1 MAKNI
6 LNYKFEIF
14 PTLPQ
19 KKLLNAIL
27 RQEKLQWNKAV
38 TVRKK
43 LKAALVSKQF
53 DYVISA
59 LLSNGKS
66 NTQGNRAAAIMK
78 FQEGFPGLDFA
89 AAARLYDVKNIVG
102 NTLGDITEEFM
113 DENVLISKIRKQYDI
128 ETEARNAA
136 KKSGDKLP
144 SAKVYWQLLG
154 AINRHSGYAA
164 KLYMDNSFEPPKNT
178 SLSNVRFAVSGSAKS
193 HKWITAT
200 QPKKGQRDRGAT
212 GEPRYKKR
220 ADSFGPWQTDGD
232 INKLTRKTR
241 ENTQIYIAPIKS
253 WINIALHRQ
262 LPEGSDVKT
271 MSVLTA
277 ASRYFVVLSAEVPD
291 EAYAIRHL
299 NQGWAVGINPAEDPA
314 LTASF
319 ENLKTGKRGY
329 IAFHYEFLEK
339 SLDRL
344 EKLQQDLALKKG
356 PKRKLTAEEITD
368 RLNKFEKKLAK
379 NLTDKERKRFIFKE
393 KERLSKIMV
402 RTENGPSKNWRK
414 LSRKVSALHFH
425 VANQR
430 LDVRRKIAR
439 FLAESADV
447 IGMGNWE
454 PEREVPY
461 REKLRKLKKDI
472 KRGVEGAEKALIEL
486 KESKSKN
493 GERNSRV
500 KRRQA
505 GDRAIASL
513 RAAIKEKSDR
523 SGAYADVSVEEPSTT
538 YTCNACGAE
547 TGPKGK
553 EGLKVRRWTCSAC
566 GAVHDRNI
574 NAGFN
579 ILYKTSI
586 NTETTGGA
594 QPPSPAM
601 GKIAARNPVQG
612 ATVQSEQVT
621 WLGFRATGQ
630 VNSKGSPFISLSLKS
645 LMDMNIVREP
655 ERYNADLPAKE
666 GSAEQENQPILH
678 GNP

>member
-14 PTLPQ
+14 PTVPQ
-19 KKLLNAIL
+19 KKLLNAVL
-27 RQEKLQWNKAV
+27 RQEKMQWNKAV
-38 TVRKK
+38 TIRKK

-53 DYVISA
+53 NYVIST

-89 AAARLYDVKNIVG
+89 AAAKLYDVKNIVG
-102 NTLGDITEEFM
+102 NTLGDITEEFI

-144 SAKVYWQLLG
+144 SVKVYWQLLT
-154 AINRHSGYAA
+154 AINRYAGYAA
-164 KLYMDNSFEPPKNT
+164 KLYMDNSFESSKNM

-193 HKWITAT
+193 QKWITAT
-200 QPKKGQRDRGAT
+200 QPKKGQRDLGAT

-220 ADSFGPWQTDGD
+220 AESFGPWQTDGD
-232 INKLTRKTR
+232 IKNITR
-241 ENTQIYIAPIKS
+241 ETRNNTQIYIAPIKS
-253 WINIALHRQ
+253 WINIALHRH
-262 LPEGSDVKT
+262 LPDGSDVKT
-271 MSVLTA
+271 MSVLTVA
-277 ASRYFVVLSAEVPD
+277 GRYFVVLSAEVTD
-291 EAYAIRHL
+291 EVYAIRPL
-299 NQGWAVGINPAEDPA
+299 NQGWAVGINPAEETA
-314 LTASF
+314 LTAAM
-319 ENLKTGKRGY
+319 ENLKTGERAY

-339 SLDRL
+339 SLNRL
-344 EKLQQDLALKKG
+344 EKIQQAMSLKQG
-356 PKRKLTAEEITD
+356 PKRKLTDEEIQI
-368 RLNKFEKKLAK
+368 RLAKYEKTIK
-379 NLTDKERKRFIFKE
+379 NLTDKEKKKSLFKE

-414 LSRKVSALHFH
+414 LSRKVSSLHFH

-430 LDVRRKIAR
+430 LDVRHKIAR
-439 FLAESADV
+439 FLVESADI
-447 IGMGNWE
+447 IGVGDWE
-454 PEREVPY
+454 PEREIPY
-461 REKLRKLKKDI
+461 REKLKKLKKDV
-472 KRGVEGAEKALIEL
+472 KRGVEGAQKLLKEL
-486 KESKSKN
+486 EESKSKN

-500 KRRQA
+500 KRRKA
-505 GDRAIASL
+505 MDRGIASL
-513 RAAIKEKSDR
+513 RSAINEKAIR
-523 SGAYADVSVEEPSTT
+523 AGAYVDIAVKEPATT
-538 YTCNACGAE
+538 YTCNICNAE

-553 EGLKVRRWTCSAC
+553 EGLKIRRWTCPSC
-566 GAVHDRNI
+566 GTVHERNI

-579 ILYKTSI
+579 ILYKTI
-586 NTETTGGA
+586 EILGGA

-630 VNSKGSPFISLSLKS
+630 VNSKGGPFISLSLKS
-645 LMDMNIVREP
+645 LMDMNIVCEP

-666 GSAEQENQPILH
+666 GSAEQENQPMLH

>member
-19 KKLLNAIL
+19 KKLLNAVL

-38 TVRKK
+38 IVRKK

-53 DYVISA
+53 DYVIST

-78 FQEGFPGLDFA
+78 FQEGFPRLDFA

-102 NTLGDITEEFM
+102 NTLGDITEEFI
-113 DENVLISKIRKQYDI
+113 DENILISKIRKQYDI

-144 SAKVYWQLLG
+144 SVKVYWQLLT
-154 AINRHSGYAA
+154 AINRYAGYAA
-164 KLYMDNSFEPPKNT
+164 KLYMDNSFESPKNM

-193 HKWITAT
+193 QKWITAT

-220 ADSFGPWQTDGD
+220 AKSFGPWQTDGD
-232 INKLTRKTR
+232 IKNIIRETRN
-241 ENTQIYIAPIKS
+241 NTQIYIAPIKS

-262 LPEGSDVKT
+262 LPDGSDVKT
-271 MSVLTA
+271 MSVLTDA
-277 ASRYFVVLSAEVPD
+277 GRYFVVLSAEVPD
-291 EAYAIRHL
+291 EVYAIRPL
-299 NQGWAVGINPAEDPA
+299 NQGWAVGINPAEETA
-314 LTASF
+314 LTAAM
-319 ENLKTGKRGY
+319 ENLKTGERAY

-339 SLDRL
+339 SLNR
-344 EKLQQDLALKKG
+344 LKKIQQAMSLKQG
-356 PKRKLTAEEITD
+356 PKRKLTDEEIQI
-368 RLNKFEKKLAK
+368 RLAKYEKTIK
-379 NLTDKERKRFIFKE
+379 NLTDKEKKKSLFKE

-414 LSRKVSALHFH
+414 LSRKVSSLHFH

-430 LDVRRKIAR
+430 LDVRHKIAR
-439 FLAESADV
+439 FLVESADI
-447 IGMGNWE
+447 IGVGDWE
-454 PEREVPY
+454 PEREIPY
-461 REKLRKLKKDI
+461 REKLKKLKKDV
-472 KRGVEGAEKALIEL
+472 KRGVEGAQKLLKEL
-486 KESKSKN
+486 EESKSKN

-500 KRRQA
+500 KRREA
-505 GDRAIASL
+505 MDRGIASL
-513 RAAIKEKSDR
+513 RSAINEKAIR
-523 SGAYADVSVEEPSTT
+523 AGAYADTAVKEPATT
-538 YTCNACGAE
+538 YTCNICNAE

-553 EGLKVRRWTCSAC
+553 EGLKIRRWTCPSC
-566 GAVHDRNI
+566 GTIHERNI

-579 ILYKTSI
+579 ILYKTI
-586 NTETTGGA
+586 ETLGGA

-630 VNSKGSPFISLSLKS
+630 VNSKGGPFISLSLKS